1 MRRFC
6 GLKDDILKKAMA
18 EARKGTYT
26 VEHMNIEK
34 AEMFI
39 EKLQEVGT
47 IAIASESDPDDE

>member
-1 MRRFC
+1 MV
-6 GLKDDILKKAMA
+6 

-26 VEHMNIEK
+26 IERMDRQK
-34 AEMFI
+34 AAEFI